1 MIKDPLIL
9 DYNLFKNVSLALG
22 RGVDTALNMA
32 KKNQKSVKNLSL
44 FLALFWVF
52 QHEKNRKL
60 ENRIS
65 ALEKVEK
72 SGIKIVE

>member
-32 KKNQKSVKNLSL
+32 KKNKKDIKSLSL
-44 FLALFWVF
+44 FLALFVIF
-52 QHEKNRKL
+52 EKNKISKL
-60 ENRIS
+60 EDRVSKIES
-65 ALEKVEK
+65 EKK
-72 SGIKIVE
+72 SGIRIE

>member
-32 KKNQKSVKNLSL
+32 KRNKKDIKTLSL
-44 FLALFWVF
+44 FLVIFAIF
-52 QHEKNRKL
+52 EKSKISKL
-60 ENRIS
+60 EDRVSKIES
-65 ALEKVEK
+65 EKK
-72 SGIKIVE
+72 SGMKIV